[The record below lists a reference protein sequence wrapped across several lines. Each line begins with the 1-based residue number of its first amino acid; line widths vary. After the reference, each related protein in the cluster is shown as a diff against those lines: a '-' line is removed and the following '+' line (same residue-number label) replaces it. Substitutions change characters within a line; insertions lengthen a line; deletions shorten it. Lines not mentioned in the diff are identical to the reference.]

1 MGHCA
6 LNSDNS
12 IRYHFPDIAPT
23 YSRKKE
29 KLLNFNLVKGRHN
42 LLPTLCSNELCF
54 LRRNFLQKN
63 ILFSHFYAKMPGS
76 INHQQDIPKCFA
88 CSFPCSASS
97 YYCFLFFSCNL
108 SFYNYYFF
116 LKSWAYYL
124 YAYILSLFSYFYLFN
139 RSYLYLFYS
148 YYLYL

>member
-97 YYCFLFFSCNL
+97 YYCCCCCTYLTFNFRGITSGENL
-108 SFYNYYFF
+108 SPDFLVNEEKVKPRKGSFF
-116 LKSWAYYL
+116 KK
-124 YAYILSLFSYFYLFN
+124 
-139 RSYLYLFYS
+139 
-148 YYLYL
+148 

>member
-1 MGHCA
+1 M
-6 LNSDNS
+6 LWTL
-12 IRYHFPDIAPT
+12 IIQLRTLLRYHFPDIAPT

-97 YYCFLFFSCNL
+97 YYYCCCYTYLTFNFRGITLGENL
-108 SFYNYYFF
+108 SPDFLVNEEKVKPRKGSFF
-116 LKSWAYYL
+116 KK
-124 YAYILSLFSYFYLFN
+124 
-139 RSYLYLFYS
+139 
-148 YYLYL
+148 